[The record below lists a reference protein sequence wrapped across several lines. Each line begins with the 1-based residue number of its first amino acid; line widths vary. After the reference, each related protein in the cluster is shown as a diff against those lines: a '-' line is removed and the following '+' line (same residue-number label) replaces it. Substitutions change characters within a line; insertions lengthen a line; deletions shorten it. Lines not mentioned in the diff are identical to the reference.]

1 MVDKEEFN
9 VVNPPPPP
17 VPLWLPSPDGLLLK
31 SPPDCELELWYERSG
46 ADADLPMGSLENS
59 AGSCLEAD
67 EEEEEEEEEEDWL
80 EPKKSS
86 DQMPC
91 LCGCCDRSESDRE
104 RDERDSS
111 GVATQVANRE
121 GVPGMLFIGLCPREG
136 TANEDDDDDDD
147 DEEEEE
153 EEEEEEDEGE
163 GDEEEEDAADDEE
176 VEEDMAEE
184 EGNGDPIVRPTVGP
198 KSKSRPS

>member
-9 VVNPPPPP
+9 VEKPPPPP
-17 VPLWLPSPDGLLLK
+17 PSPLWFPSPDELLLK
-31 SPPDCELELWYERSG
+31 SPPDCELWYERSG
-46 ADADLPMGSLENS
+46 ADADLPIGSLENS

-67 EEEEEEEEEEDWL
+67 EEEDWL

-91 LCGCCDRSESDRE
+91 LCGCCDKSESDRE

-111 GVATQVANRE
+111 GVATQVANRD
-121 GVPGMLFIGLCPREG
+121 GVPGMLFIGLCTREG
-136 TANEDDDDDDD
+136 TANEGNDDDDDAE

-153 EEEEEEDEGE
+153 EEEEEGE
-163 GDEEEEDAADDEE
+163 GDEEEEEDVEDDEE
-176 VEEDMAEE
+176 DDEDMADE
-184 EGNGDPIVRPTVGP
+184 EGNGDPIVIPTVGP